1 MVMNARKST
10 DPPGK
15 KKKKESGNGLSFD
28 MSEDTKSRLGD
39 ECKPGDATPK
49 CKARKSRKSDA
60 PKARTASQRKRQ
72 TQSFATRSSGLIK
85 PVKSKPPKEKK
96 MTKEEEERAKNRRPA
111 NPRFL

>member
-1 MVMNARKST
+1 MKARKST
-10 DPPGK
+10 DPPK
-15 KKKKESGNGLSFD
+15 KKSDSKPVDFNQ
-28 MSEDTKSRLGD
+28 RAGD
-39 ECKPGDATPK
+39 ECEAGDATPK
-49 CKARKSRKSDA
+49 CKARKSKKSDA

-72 TQSFATRSSGLIK
+72 TQSFATKSSGLVK